1 MKKIFLAGH
10 KGMVGS
16 AILNKLKK
24 KNSKIFVASKKEIDL
39 ENYYQTENFFKKN
52 KFDEIYLCAAK
63 VGGILA
69 NENFPV
75 EFLIKNINIQNNCIS
90 LAYKYKIKKL
100 LFLGS
105 SCIYPKFA
113 KQPIKEKYLL
123 SGKLEKTNEA
133 YALAKISGLKLC
145 EFYNKQYK
153 TDYRAVMPTN
163 LYGPNDNYDLKN
175 SHVIP
180 ALIKKA
186 LSLKKK
192 PNDAFI
198 IWGSGNPK
206 REFLHSNDLAD
217 ACIMLMK
224 ISKKKYSK
232 ILGNDSCINIGSG
245 QEVTIKKL
253 AKIIKSHVKI
263 KNKISFDRSKPDG
276 TPRKI
281 LDSKKNKKNR
291 METKNYFEDWNKEDN

>member
-1 MKKIFLAGH
+1 
-10 KGMVGS
+10 
-16 AILNKLKK
+16 
-24 KNSKIFVASKKEIDL
+24 
-39 ENYYQTENFFKKN
+39 
-52 KFDEIYLCAAK
+52 LCAAK

-281 LDSKKNKKNR
+281 LDSKKIKKIGWKPKI
-291 METKNYFEDWNKEDN
+291 TLKIGIKKIIKELSSNPRI